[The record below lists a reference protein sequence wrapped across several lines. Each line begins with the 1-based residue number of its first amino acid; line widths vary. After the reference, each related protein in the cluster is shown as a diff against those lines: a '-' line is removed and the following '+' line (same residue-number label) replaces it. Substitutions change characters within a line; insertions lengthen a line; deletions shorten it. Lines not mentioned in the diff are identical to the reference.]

1 MKQSRRD
8 FIRSASALSAGAMIS
23 PQLLSGPKLP
33 DAGPDPIC
41 VFTKCLQFLDYPEL
55 GETLAAVGFSGAD
68 LSVRNG
74 GHVLPENVKTDLPR
88 AVKALRKAGVSVPMM
103 VTGITGTEDPH
114 TEALIAAAADLGIGY
129 YRMGYMSYDPEKS
142 LPDSLDAHKKRFEKL
157 EKLNRKYGICGC
169 YQNHSGPRVGGPVWD
184 LHRLVDGFDPEY
196 IGIQYD
202 IRHAVAEGGLSW
214 PLGMK
219 LLAPW
224 IRNTAIK
231 DFIWKE
237 VEGKW
242 KIYNVP
248 LGEGMIEYDAYLEE
262 YVDLGISG
270 PVTIHYEYELGGAE
284 KGSRNP
290 TMSLEDISE
299 FMITD
304 LKWLKDK
311 FDKYKIKYI

>member
-8 FIRSASALSAGAMIS
+8 FIKSASALSAGAIIS
-23 PQLLSGPKLP
+23 PNLLSGQKLS
-33 DAGPDPIC
+33 ATGPDPIC

-68 LSVRNG
+68 LSVRDG

-103 VTGITGTEDPH
+103 VTGITGPEDPYAE
-114 TEALIAAAADLGIGY
+114 TVLGTAADLGVGY
-129 YRMGYMSYDPEKS
+129 YRMGYMSYDQAKSVPEN
-142 LPDSLDAHKKRFEKL
+142 LTMHKKTFEKL
-157 EKLNRKYGICGC
+157 EKINRKYGIVGC
-169 YQNHSGPRVGGPVWD
+169 YQNHSGVRVGGPVWD
-184 LHRLVDGFDPEY
+184 LHWLLDGLDPEY
-196 IGIQYD
+196 IGVQYD
-202 IRHAVAEGGLSW
+202 IRHAVAEGGLAW

-224 IRNTAIK
+224 IRTTAIK

-237 VEGKW
+237 VDGKW

-248 LGEGMIEYDAYLEE
+248 LGEGMIDYDAYLEE
-262 YVDLGISG
+262 YSDLGISG

-290 TMSLEDISE
+290 TMSLEEISE
-299 FMITD
+299 FMSTD
-304 LKWLKDK
+304 LEWLKNK
-311 FDKYKIKYI
+311 FSEYKIKNI